1 MSDQAVEAFDSVEQT
16 LATVEEHLAVFKQTS
31 MEDFVAPL
39 SPLERAKVQVS
50 LAYTINAL
58 LFVFLKTQ
66 GVSAKD
72 IRQTHVKQELERV
85 KAFIKKIKDAEE
97 LAKGPKLVLDKD
109 ASKRFIHN
117 ALSSDQVY
125 VDAVNAKKE
134 EQDTNTVKQEAS
146 NTKAQG
152 KGKRAA
158 TKSSGKKN
166 KRQRKH

>member
-1 MSDQAVEAFDSVEQT
+1 MSDQAVEAFGSVEQT
-16 LATVEEHLAVFKQTS
+16 LAAVEEHLAVFKQTS
-31 MEDFVAPL
+31 MEDFVATL

-66 GVSAKD
+66 GVSSKD

-85 KAFIKKIKDAEE
+85 KAFIKKIKEAEE

-109 ASKRFIHN
+109 ASKRFIHK

-125 VDAVNAKKE
+125 VDAVKAKKG
-134 EQDTNTVKQEAS
+134 EQESKGTKKES
-146 NTKAQG
+146 NTKTEG

-158 TKSSGKKN
+158 SKSSSKKN

>member
-1 MSDQAVEAFDSVEQT
+1 MSDQAVEAFGSVEQT
-16 LATVEEHLAVFKQTS
+16 LAAVEEHLAVFKQTS
-31 MEDFVAPL
+31 MEDFVATL

-66 GVSAKD
+66 GVSSKD

-85 KAFIKKIKDAEE
+85 KAFIKKIKEAEE

-109 ASKRFIHN
+109 ASNRFIHK

-125 VDAVNAKKE
+125 VDAVRAKKG
-134 EQDTNTVKQEAS
+134 EQESKGTKKES
-146 NTKAQG
+146 NTKTEG
-152 KGKRAA
+152 KGKRA
-158 TKSSGKKN
+158 SSSKKN

>member
-1 MSDQAVEAFDSVEQT
+1 MSEQAAEAFVGVEQT
-16 LATVEEHLAVFKQTS
+16 LAAVEEHLAIFKETS
-31 MEDFVAPL
+31 VEDFVAPL

-50 LAYTINAL
+50 LAYSINAL

-97 LAKGPKLVLDKD
+97 LAKGPKLVLDKE
-109 ASKRFIHN
+109 ASKRFIN
-117 ALSSDQVY
+117 SALSSDQVY
-125 VDAVNAKKE
+125 VDALKAK
-134 EQDTNTVKQEAS
+134 DG
-146 NTKAQG
+146 KAGG
-152 KGKRAA
+152 KAGGKADGKVKRAGSKA
-158 TKSSGKKN
+158 SGRKN